1 MAADELMTTR
11 ELQDFLRVDRT
22 TIYNML
28 NAGRLP
34 GFKVGG
40 QWRFSR
46 REIESWMREQR
57 EVERTMPLPPSPNV
71 FPLDCIH
78 SIQSIFSE
86 AIDVGSIVTRLD
98 GQPLTEISNSCAF
111 CDLILSTPEGSRRCA
126 ESWQALT
133 GQIERKPRLRQ
144 CHAGLLYARGRIEVE
159 NEFLAMVFAGQIVVN
174 ETLETVTAGVGE
186 LAAAC
191 ALDPA
196 QLRDALPSVRFLTA
210 DRSELLMN
218 LLERMAKTLSD
229 IGRER
234 LVLLRKLRHI
244 AEVTSL

>member
-1 MAADELMTTR
+1 MADELMTTR
-11 ELQDFLRVDRT
+11 ELQDLLRVDRT
-22 TIYNML
+22 TIYSML
-28 NAGRLP
+28 NDGRLP

-40 QWRFSR
+40 QWRFLR

-57 EVERTMPLPPSPNV
+57 EEESKTPVRPSPDAL
-71 FPLDCIH
+71 PLGCIQ

-86 AIDVGSIVTRLD
+86 AMDVGSIITRLD

-111 CDLILSTPEGSRRCA
+111 CDLVLSTPEGSRRCA
-126 ESWQALT
+126 ESWRMLA
-133 GQIERKPRLRQ
+133 GQTERRPRLHQ
-144 CHAGLLYARGRIEVE
+144 CHAGLLYARDRIEVE
-159 NEFLAMVFAGQIVVN
+159 EEFVAMVFAGQIVVDGTT
-174 ETLETVTAGVGE
+174 EAVTARVDE

-196 QLRDALPSVRFLTA
+196 QLLDTLPSVRSLTA
-210 DRSELLMN
+210 QRSEMLMN
-218 LLERMAKTLSD
+218 LLERMGKTLSD